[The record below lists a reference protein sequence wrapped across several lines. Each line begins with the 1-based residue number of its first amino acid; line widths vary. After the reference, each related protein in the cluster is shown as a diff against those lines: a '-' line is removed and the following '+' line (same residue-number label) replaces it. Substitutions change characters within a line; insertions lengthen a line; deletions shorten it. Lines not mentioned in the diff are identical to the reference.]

1 MYVNNLVSEN
11 PAVNKM
17 IEPEKLLPKRV
28 DDSHKGTYGRALLIA
43 GSKGMAGAACLAGLA
58 AYRAGCGLVEIV
70 THESN
75 RIIVQTFLPEAVVV
89 TYDEATDIEALIKR
103 EADRADSLGI
113 GPGIGLDD
121 TADKLTASVCRY
133 VGEKDIPAVFDAD
146 ALTIL
151 GGSASLLETLAGSDV
166 VVTPHPKEMSVLIG
180 STTGQ
185 VNSKRIGTALSFAC
199 RSGINCLL
207 KGHRTIVAF
216 PDGSYYE
223 NRTGNSGMA
232 TGGSGD
238 VLTGLITSLTAQGMT
253 TSDAAMLGA
262 WLHGAGGDR
271 AAERT
276 GRHSLIARDLIDGMV
291 EVIKELE

>member
-89 TYDEATDIEALIKR
+89 TYDEETDIEALIKR

-133 VGEKDIPAVFDAD
+133 VGENDIPAVFDAD

-151 GGSASLLETLAGSDV
+151 GGSASSERNVCVDRQYDR
-166 VVTPHPKEMSVLIG
+166 
-180 STTGQ
+180 TGQ
-185 VNSKRIGTALSFAC
+185 QPAHRDCAVICMPVRNQLS
-199 RSGINCLL
+199 
-207 KGHRTIVAF
+207 
-216 PDGSYYE
+216 
-223 NRTGNSGMA
+223 
-232 TGGSGD
+232 
-238 VLTGLITSLTAQGMT
+238 
-253 TSDAAMLGA
+253 
-262 WLHGAGGDR
+262 
-271 AAERT
+271 AERSQND
-276 GRHSLIARDLIDGMV
+276 RRVS
-291 EVIKELE
+291 